1 MRGEASVLD
10 SCDCSAASSRVQL
23 DALGVAGVER
33 EVQPQDRHVHEYDTR
48 EQNPADRD
56 PEDAAAGT
64 GASPDP

>member
-1 MRGEASVLD
+1 
-10 SCDCSAASSRVQL
+10 VQL

-33 EVQPQDRHVHEYDTR
+33 EVQTQDRHVHEYDTR

-64 GASPDP
+64 GASPDA